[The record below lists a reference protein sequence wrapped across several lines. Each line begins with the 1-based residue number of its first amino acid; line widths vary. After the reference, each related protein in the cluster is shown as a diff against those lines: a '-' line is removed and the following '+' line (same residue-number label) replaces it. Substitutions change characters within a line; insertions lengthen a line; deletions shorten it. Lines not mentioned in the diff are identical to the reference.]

1 MQKQLVDKFIR
12 KYNLGGNI
20 ESVKWSVNDQDKT
33 LKVAAKSE
41 DRNTVVY
48 VELTNFDGITDT
60 IDFGVY
66 ETKKLRQLM
75 GVFDQSF
82 DVTVNKK
89 GDEVRSLDL
98 SDANMEVRFVASSLS
113 VVSSIPSPKDT
124 PPFDVDI
131 VVNETFTKNFY
142 KAKSALPGA
151 DTFTLM
157 NGKKGGLK
165 LILGYS
171 SNNTDRI
178 TMDVETLDG
187 KDTLPNPLHFQSGVL
202 KEILSANE
210 ECEQAVLRVSERG
223 LANVVFEK
231 DNYKSSYF
239 MVALPDVD

>member
-89 GDEVRSLDL
+89 GDEIGRASVR
-98 SDANMEVRFVASSLS
+98 E
-113 VVSSIPSPKDT
+113 
-124 PPFDVDI
+124 
-131 VVNETFTKNFY
+131 
-142 KAKSALPGA
+142 
-151 DTFTLM
+151 
-157 NGKKGGLK
+157 
-165 LILGYS
+165 
-171 SNNTDRI
+171 
-178 TMDVETLDG
+178 
-187 KDTLPNPLHFQSGVL
+187 
-202 KEILSANE
+202 
-210 ECEQAVLRVSERG
+210 RV
-223 LANVVFEK
+223 
-231 DNYKSSYF
+231 
-239 MVALPDVD
+239 

>member
-1 MQKQLVDKFIR
+1 MEKQLLDKFIR

-20 ESVKWSVNDQDKT
+20 ESVKWSINGVDKT

-48 VELTNFDGITDT
+48 VELANFDGIADT
-60 IDFGVY
+60 IEFGVY
-66 ETKKLRQLM
+66 ETKKMRQLM
-75 GVFDQSF
+75 SVFDQTF
-82 DVTVNKK
+82 DVAVNKK

-98 SDANMEVRFVASSLS
+98 SDKNMEVRFVASSLS
-113 VVSSIPSPKDT
+113 VVSSVPSPKDT
-124 PPFDVDI
+124 PEFEVEVVVD
-131 VVNETFTKNFY
+131 EEFSKNFN

-165 LILGYS
+165 LVLGYS

-178 TMDVETLDG
+178 TMDVQTLDG
-187 KDTLPNPLHFQSGVL
+187 KDTLPNPLHFQAGVL

-210 ECEQAVLRVSERG
+210 DCDKAVFRVSERG
-223 LANVVFEK
+223 LANVTFEK